1 MLRALACC
9 CALVLLTPHAAA
21 AEWHITPMVGFTFA
35 GNTSLVD
42 LEKGATKVHRQFG
55 GAVTLL
61 GGGLFGVEG
70 VFVYT
75 PGFFKGEN
83 LGLVTHSRNLAL
95 LGNVVLTAPRRWTEY
110 GLRPFVSGGLGLLRV
125 SESDPA
131 DAFPVAEN
139 LAGFNV
145 GGGAIGFLSQRIGLR
160 FDLRYYANLHR
171 TAAMSSSGA
180 IALGPTHLRYFTASV
195 GIVFRK
201 RAMSLPRG

>member
-9 CALVLLTPHAAA
+9 CALVLLTSRPAS
-21 AEWHITPMVGFTFA
+21 AEWHITPMIGLTFG

-42 LEKGATKVHRQFG
+42 LEGGAKKVHKQFG

-61 GGGLFGVEG
+61 GGGLLGVES

-75 PGFFKGEN
+75 PGFFKADPT
-83 LGLVTHSRNLAL
+83 GLVADNRNFAL

-110 GLRPFVSGGLGLLRV
+110 GLRPFVSGGLGLMRV
-125 SESDPA
+125 SVTDEA
-131 DAFPVAEN
+131 NAFPVAKS

-171 TAAMSSSGA
+171 RDETGSQGA
-180 IALGPTHLRYFTASV
+180 IALGRLHIRYFTASV

-201 RAMSLPRG
+201 RATPVPSS